1 MIATTLRH
9 GAVPV
14 AFALCALLPAGAPAA
29 TADDA
34 WSSARLIAGSNPPH
48 ATALRAGI
56 LITLAPGW
64 NTYWRFPGD
73 SGVPPRFDFS
83 KSDNLDSVTVRWPAP
98 QRIAEAG
105 DTIIGYTKAVILPLV
120 VRPKDT
126 GQPVTLR
133 LKLDYAVCEKLCVPV
148 DATLALT
155 LDDYAVHD
163 DAALAAAEARVPT
176 PVPLGAAAPFAIR
189 AIRQKD
195 DGRFQRVEV
204 DVAAPAPVEL
214 FAEGPSPDWAL
225 PLPLPIDGA
234 PEGLQRFFFELDGVP
249 PGASTHGAILTLTA
263 VGADQAIEVQAPL
276 R

>member
-9 GAVPV
+9 GAVSV
-14 AFALCALLPAGAPAA
+14 ALALGALSPAA
-29 TADDA
+29 AADDA
-34 WSSARLIAGSNPPH
+34 WSSARLIAGSNPPQ
-48 ATALRAGI
+48 AAALRAGI

-105 DTIIGYTKAVILPLV
+105 DTIIGYTKAVILSLV

-155 LDDYAVHD
+155 LDDHAADD
-163 DAALAAAEARVPT
+163 DAALAAAEARVPK
-176 PVPLGAAAPFAIR
+176 PVPLGASAPFAIR
-189 AIRQKD
+189 AVRQKD

-263 VGADQAIEVQAPL
+263 VGADQAIETQAPL
-276 R
+276 Q